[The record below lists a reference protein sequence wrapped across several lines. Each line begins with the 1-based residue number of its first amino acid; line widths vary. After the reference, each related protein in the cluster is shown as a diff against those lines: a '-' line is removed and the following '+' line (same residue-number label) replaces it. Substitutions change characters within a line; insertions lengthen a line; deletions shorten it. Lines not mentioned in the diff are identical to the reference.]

1 MSREPLP
8 AARGN
13 DEPDRGAVSPLGG
26 AVSLLGYTSEPVA
39 SPLDSASVNT
49 VSPPDRTSESAG
61 SSPGGVSSPAGG
73 SLGGAS
79 GPAVSPLEDCDPDE
93 GRPMVR
99 VRRWGGALV
108 GGEAPLLAVSTTAP
122 TLAGCLDQVLA
133 ARRAGADVVE
143 LRGDLLQEVQ
153 EAGGGDPRLLAR
165 LLARAAD
172 AVVRAL
178 EDADPGAEASP
189 VPGAAVGLVPGAEVG
204 ASHQAPG
211 GDVPSPGG
219 AAVAPARRAEEAGAQ
234 TPGAA
239 EEAGGRV
246 RRPGVLVTLRTRS
259 QGGGFD
265 LDRSGY
271 RAVLG
276 ALAEGYLEGAGLRR
290 PDAVDV
296 EAYCA
301 DLYVPGGRDLEE
313 ARADLRLLADL
324 AHRAGL
330 DVVASCHDLSGTPE
344 EDETMDLLID
354 MQDDGADVVKLAATP
369 HDAVDVARL
378 LNATACAREILSVPL
393 VTMSM
398 GEQGAV
404 TRVAGGVFGSAL
416 TFVLVPGPDGSW
428 TPSAPGQLPIES
440 VRAVHEVLGLH
451 RGAGAGYKV
460 AAGPRGHTMCP

>member
-26 AVSLLGYTSEPVA
+26 AVSLLGHTSEPVA

-79 GPAVSPLEDCDPDE
+79 GSAVSPPEDCDPDE

-108 GGEAPLLAVSTTAP
+108 GGEVPLLAVSTTAP

-178 EDADPGAEASP
+178 EDADPAEADP
-189 VPGAAVGLVPGAEVG
+189 VPGAVVGSVPGA
-204 ASHQAPG
+204 A
-211 GDVPSPGG
+211 
-219 AAVAPARRAEEAGAQ
+219 
-234 TPGAA
+234 PGAA
-239 EEAGGRV
+239 EEAEGRV

-259 QGGGFD
+259 QGGGLD
-265 LDRSGY
+265 LDRGGY

-276 ALAEGYLEGAGLRR
+276 ALAEGYLEGTGLRR

-313 ARADLRLLADL
+313 ARADLRLLAGL
-324 AHRAGL
+324 VHRAGL

-451 RGAGAGYKV
+451 RGAGAGYEV

>member
-13 DEPDRGAVSPLGG
+13 DEPDQGAVSPLGS
-26 AVSLLGYTSEPVA
+26 AVSPLGYTSEPVA

-61 SSPGGVSSPAGG
+61 GSPGGVSSPAGG

-189 VPGAAVGLVPGAEVG
+189 VPGAAAGS
-204 ASHQAPG
+204 SHQAPE
-211 GDVPSPGG
+211 DAAPSPGG

-239 EEAGGRV
+239 EEAEGRV
-246 RRPGVLVTLRTRS
+246 TRPGVLVTLRTRS
-259 QGGGFD
+259 QGGGLD
-265 LDRSGY
+265 LDRGGY

-276 ALAEGYLEGAGLRR
+276 ALAEGYLEDTGLRR

-451 RGAGAGYKV
+451 RGAGAGYEV

>member
-13 DEPDRGAVSPLGG
+13 DEPDQGAASPLGG
-26 AVSLLGYTSEPVA
+26 AVSLLGHTSEPVA

-79 GPAVSPLEDCDPDE
+79 GSAVSPPEDCDPDE

-108 GGEAPLLAVSTTAP
+108 GGEVPLLAVSTTAP

-165 LLARAAD
+165 LLAQAAD

-178 EDADPGAEASP
+178 EDADPGAAGSP
-189 VPGAAVGLVPGAEVG
+189 VPGAVVGSVPGA
-204 ASHQAPG
+204 A
-211 GDVPSPGG
+211 
-219 AAVAPARRAEEAGAQ
+219 
-234 TPGAA
+234 PGAA
-239 EEAGGRV
+239 EEAEGRV

-259 QGGGFD
+259 QGGGLD
-265 LDRSGY
+265 LDRGGY

-276 ALAEGYLEGAGLRR
+276 ALAEGYLEGTGLRR

-451 RGAGAGYKV
+451 RGAGAGYEV

>member
-13 DEPDRGAVSPLGG
+13 DEPDRGAASPLGG

-79 GPAVSPLEDCDPDE
+79 GPAVSPPEDCDPDE

-189 VPGAAVGLVPGAEVG
+189 VPGAVVGSVPGA
-204 ASHQAPG
+204 A
-211 GDVPSPGG
+211 
-219 AAVAPARRAEEAGAQ
+219 
-234 TPGAA
+234 PGAA
-239 EEAGGRV
+239 EEAEGRV
-246 RRPGVLVTLRTRS
+246 TRPGVLVTLRTRS
-259 QGGGFD
+259 QGGGLD

-301 DLYVPGGRDLEE
+301 GLYVPGGRDLEE
-313 ARADLRLLADL
+313 ARADLRLLAGL
-324 AHRAGL
+324 VHRAGL

-440 VRAVHEVLGLH
+440 VRAVHEVLGLY
-451 RGAGAGYKV
+451 RGAGAGYEV

>member
-26 AVSLLGYTSEPVA
+26 AVSLLGHTSEPVA

-73 SLGGAS
+73 PLGGAS
-79 GPAVSPLEDCDPDE
+79 GPAVSPPEDCDPDE

-108 GGEAPLLAVSTTAP
+108 GGEVPLLAVSTTAP

-178 EDADPGAEASP
+178 EDADPAEADP
-189 VPGAAVGLVPGAEVG
+189 VPGAVVGSVPGA
-204 ASHQAPG
+204 A
-211 GDVPSPGG
+211 
-219 AAVAPARRAEEAGAQ
+219 
-234 TPGAA
+234 PGAA
-239 EEAGGRV
+239 EEAEGRV

-259 QGGGFD
+259 QGGGLD
-265 LDRSGY
+265 LDRGGY

-276 ALAEGYLEGAGLRR
+276 ALAEGYLEGTGLRR

-313 ARADLRLLADL
+313 ARADLRLLAGL
-324 AHRAGL
+324 VHRAGL

-451 RGAGAGYKV
+451 RGAGAGYEV

>member
-13 DEPDRGAVSPLGG
+13 DEPDQGAVSPLGS
-26 AVSLLGYTSEPVA
+26 AVSPLGYTSEPVA

-61 SSPGGVSSPAGG
+61 GSPGGVSSPAGG

-79 GPAVSPLEDCDPDE
+79 GSAVSPPEDCDPDE

-99 VRRWGGALV
+99 VRRWGGVLV
-108 GGEAPLLAVSTTAP
+108 GGEVPLLAVSTTAP

-153 EAGGGDPRLLAR
+153 EDGGGDPRLLAR

-178 EDADPGAEASP
+178 EDADPAEAGP
-189 VPGAAVGLVPGAEVG
+189 VPGAAAG
-204 ASHQAPG
+204 ASHQAPE
-211 GDVPSPGG
+211 DAAPSPGG

-239 EEAGGRV
+239 EEAEGRV
-246 RRPGVLVTLRTRS
+246 TRPGVLVTLRTRS
-259 QGGGFD
+259 QGGGLD

-313 ARADLRLLADL
+313 ARADLRLLAGL
-324 AHRAGL
+324 VHRAGL

-440 VRAVHEVLGLH
+440 VRAVHEVLGLY
-451 RGAGAGYKV
+451 RGAGAGYEV

>member
-13 DEPDRGAVSPLGG
+13 DEPDQGAVSPLGS
-26 AVSLLGYTSEPVA
+26 AVSPLGYTSEPVA

-61 SSPGGVSSPAGG
+61 GSPGGVSSPAGG

-79 GPAVSPLEDCDPDE
+79 GSAVSPLEDCDPDE

-108 GGEAPLLAVSTTAP
+108 GGEVPLLAVSTTAP

-178 EDADPGAEASP
+178 EDADPAEAGP
-189 VPGAAVGLVPGAEVG
+189 VPGAAAG
-204 ASHQAPG
+204 ASHQAPE
-211 GDVPSPGG
+211 DAAPSPGG

-259 QGGGFD
+259 QGGGLD

-313 ARADLRLLADL
+313 ARADLRLLAGL
-324 AHRAGL
+324 VHRAGL

-440 VRAVHEVLGLH
+440 VRAVHEVLGLY
-451 RGAGAGYKV
+451 RGAGAGYEV

>member
-26 AVSLLGYTSEPVA
+26 AVSLLGRTSEPVA

-73 SLGGAS
+73 PLGGAS
-79 GPAVSPLEDCDPDE
+79 GPAVSPPEDCDPDE

-108 GGEAPLLAVSTTAP
+108 GGEVPLLAVSTTAP

-178 EDADPGAEASP
+178 EDADPAEADP
-189 VPGAAVGLVPGAEVG
+189 VPGAVVGSVPGA
-204 ASHQAPG
+204 A
-211 GDVPSPGG
+211 
-219 AAVAPARRAEEAGAQ
+219 
-234 TPGAA
+234 PGAA
-239 EEAGGRV
+239 EEAEGRV

-259 QGGGFD
+259 QGGGLD
-265 LDRSGY
+265 LDRGGY

-276 ALAEGYLEGAGLRR
+276 ALAEGYLEGTGLRR

-313 ARADLRLLADL
+313 ARADLRLLAGL
-324 AHRAGL
+324 VHRAGL

-451 RGAGAGYKV
+451 RGAGAGYEV

>member
-172 AVVRAL
+172 AAVRAL
-178 EDADPGAEASP
+178 EDADPGAAGSP
-189 VPGAAVGLVPGAEVG
+189 VPGAVVGPVPGA
-204 ASHQAPG
+204 A
-211 GDVPSPGG
+211 
-219 AAVAPARRAEEAGAQ
+219 
-234 TPGAA
+234 PGAA
-239 EEAGGRV
+239 EEAEGRV
-246 RRPGVLVTLRTRS
+246 TRPGVLVTLRTRS
-259 QGGGFD
+259 QGGGLD
-265 LDRSGY
+265 LDRGGY

-276 ALAEGYLEGAGLRR
+276 ALAEGYLEGTGLRR

-324 AHRAGL
+324 VHRAGL

-451 RGAGAGYKV
+451 RGAGAGYEV

>member
-26 AVSLLGYTSEPVA
+26 AVSLLGRTSEPVA

-79 GPAVSPLEDCDPDE
+79 GSAVSPPEDCDPDE

-99 VRRWGGALV
+99 VRRWGGVLV
-108 GGEAPLLAVSTTAP
+108 GGEVPLLAVSTTAP

-178 EDADPGAEASP
+178 EDADPGAAGSP
-189 VPGAAVGLVPGAEVG
+189 VPGAVVGSVPGA
-204 ASHQAPG
+204 A
-211 GDVPSPGG
+211 
-219 AAVAPARRAEEAGAQ
+219 
-234 TPGAA
+234 PGAA
-239 EEAGGRV
+239 EEAEGRV

-259 QGGGFD
+259 QGGGLD
-265 LDRSGY
+265 LDRGGY

-276 ALAEGYLEGAGLRR
+276 ALAEGYLEGTGLRR

-451 RGAGAGYKV
+451 RGAGAGYEV

>member
-26 AVSLLGYTSEPVA
+26 AVSLLGRTSEPVA

-79 GPAVSPLEDCDPDE
+79 GPAVSPPEDCDPDE

-153 EAGGGDPRLLAR
+153 EASGGDPRLLAR
-165 LLARAAD
+165 LLAQAAD

-178 EDADPGAEASP
+178 EDADAGAAASP
-189 VPGAAVGLVPGAEVG
+189 VPGAVVGSVPGA
-204 ASHQAPG
+204 A
-211 GDVPSPGG
+211 
-219 AAVAPARRAEEAGAQ
+219 
-234 TPGAA
+234 PGAA
-239 EEAGGRV
+239 EEAEGRV
-246 RRPGVLVTLRTRS
+246 TRPGVLVTLRTRS
-259 QGGGFD
+259 QGGGLD
-265 LDRSGY
+265 LDRGGY

-276 ALAEGYLEGAGLRR
+276 ALAEGYLEGTGLRR

-313 ARADLRLLADL
+313 ARADLRLLAGL
-324 AHRAGL
+324 VHRAGL

-440 VRAVHEVLGLH
+440 VRAVHEVLGLY
-451 RGAGAGYKV
+451 RGAGAGYEV

>member
-13 DEPDRGAVSPLGG
+13 DEPDQGAVSPLGG
-26 AVSLLGYTSEPVA
+26 AVSLLGRTSEPVA

-73 SLGGAS
+73 PLGGAS
-79 GPAVSPLEDCDPDE
+79 GPAVSPPEDCDPDE

-108 GGEAPLLAVSTTAP
+108 GGEVPLLAVSTTAP

-178 EDADPGAEASP
+178 EDADPAEADP
-189 VPGAAVGLVPGAEVG
+189 VPGAVVGSVPGA
-204 ASHQAPG
+204 A
-211 GDVPSPGG
+211 
-219 AAVAPARRAEEAGAQ
+219 
-234 TPGAA
+234 PGAA
-239 EEAGGRV
+239 EEAEGRV

-259 QGGGFD
+259 QGGGLD
-265 LDRSGY
+265 LDRGGY

-276 ALAEGYLEGAGLRR
+276 ALAEGYLEGTGLRR

-313 ARADLRLLADL
+313 ARADLRLLAGL
-324 AHRAGL
+324 VHRAGL

-451 RGAGAGYKV
+451 RGAGAGYEV

>member
-13 DEPDRGAVSPLGG
+13 DEPDQGAVSPLGG
-26 AVSLLGYTSEPVA
+26 ASG
-39 SPLDSASVNT
+39 SA
-49 VSPPDRTSESAG
+49 VSPP
-61 SSPGGVSSPAGG
+61 
-73 SLGGAS
+73 
-79 GPAVSPLEDCDPDE
+79 EDCDPDE

-108 GGEAPLLAVSTTAP
+108 GGEVPLLAVSTTAP

-165 LLARAAD
+165 LLAQAAD

-178 EDADPGAEASP
+178 EDADPGAAGSP
-189 VPGAAVGLVPGAEVG
+189 VPGAVVGSVPGA
-204 ASHQAPG
+204 A
-211 GDVPSPGG
+211 
-219 AAVAPARRAEEAGAQ
+219 
-234 TPGAA
+234 PGAA
-239 EEAGGRV
+239 EEAEGRV
-246 RRPGVLVTLRTRS
+246 TRPGVLVTLRTRS
-259 QGGGFD
+259 QGGGLD
-265 LDRSGY
+265 LDRGGY

-276 ALAEGYLEGAGLRR
+276 ALAEGYLEGTGLRR

-451 RGAGAGYKV
+451 RGAGAGYEV

>member
-13 DEPDRGAVSPLGG
+13 DEPDRGAASPLGG
-26 AVSLLGYTSEPVA
+26 AVSLLGRTSEPVA

-73 SLGGAS
+73 PLGGAS
-79 GPAVSPLEDCDPDE
+79 GSAVSPPEDCDPDE

-99 VRRWGGALV
+99 VRRWGGVLV
-108 GGEAPLLAVSTTAP
+108 GGEVPLLAVSTTAP

-153 EAGGGDPRLLAR
+153 EVGGGDPRLLAR

-178 EDADPGAEASP
+178 EDADAGAAASP
-189 VPGAAVGLVPGAEVG
+189 VPGAVVGSVPGA
-204 ASHQAPG
+204 A
-211 GDVPSPGG
+211 
-219 AAVAPARRAEEAGAQ
+219 
-234 TPGAA
+234 PGAA
-239 EEAGGRV
+239 EEAEGRV
-246 RRPGVLVTLRTRS
+246 TRPGVLVTLRTRS
-259 QGGGFD
+259 QGGGLD

-276 ALAEGYLEGAGLRR
+276 ALAEGYLEGTGLRR

-313 ARADLRLLADL
+313 ARADLRLLAGL
-324 AHRAGL
+324 VHRAGL

-354 MQDDGADVVKLAATP
+354 MQDDGADVVKLATTP

-451 RGAGAGYKV
+451 RGAGAGYEV